1 MTFWNL
7 ISTAAAEHPER
18 VVLSDPYGRE
28 LTCAALQ
35 SAAEQ
40 VAAGLNLD
48 ADDVVSW
55 QLPTVLE
62 SVVLMAAL
70 TRVGALQNP
79 IVPHLRDGD
88 VRLITG
94 QLHSTKLVVPA
105 AWRGFD
111 YGAMARRIF
120 AGGQTQVI
128 TLDLEQT
135 SGPDLRLPL
144 EDANALPP
152 PPVDE
157 DGWRWAYYTS
167 GTTAAPKGVRH
178 SDASVIASSHGMT
191 DHLQIREGDVYPIAW
206 PFTHVGGATMLASV
220 LREGG
225 RLVLF
230 DSFDSAATGTK
241 MAEFNPTL
249 LGTAVPFF
257 RAYLEAQRR
266 QSGIPAYPHLRAFV
280 AGGAPTPAGL
290 LQELG
295 QTFPGTP
302 VVNSWGLTEF
312 PIAACSA
319 PSDPQQRLNT
329 TVGRAS
335 PGVQVRVADG
345 ELRLKGPQRFI
356 GYVDSSLDAA
366 AFDEAGWFRTGD
378 LGIVDHDG
386 FITVTGRLKDIIIR
400 NGENVSAL
408 EVEEVL
414 RRHSSI
420 ADTSV
425 IGLPDARTGE
435 RVCAVIVPA
444 PQHEVTL
451 DTVIEH
457 CASEC
462 LARQKTPEQVVV
474 VDSIARNSMGKVLK
488 DNLRT
493 QILASGE
500 VHATYGP
507 VCGAGYGNPRLY
519 T

>member
-1 MTFWNL
+1 MVMTFWNL

-18 VVLSDPYGRE
+18 VVLSDTYGRE
-28 LTCAALQ
+28 LTCAALRNA
-35 SAAEQ
+35 SEQ
-40 VAAGLNLD
+40 VAAGLNLSD
-48 ADDVVSW
+48 DDVVSW

-88 VRLITG
+88 VELITG
-94 QLHSTKLVVPA
+94 QLHTTKLVVPT

-111 YGAMARRIF
+111 HGAMARRVF
-120 AGGQTQVI
+120 GGSQTQVI

-135 SGPDLRLPL
+135 PGPGLRLPL
-144 EDANALPP
+144 GDAKAVTP

-178 SDASVIASSHGMT
+178 NDASVIASSHGMT
-191 DHLQIREGDVYPIAW
+191 DYLQIRHGDVYPIAW

-230 DSFDSAATGTK
+230 DSFDSAATGAR
-241 MAEFNPTL
+241 MAEVNPTL

-257 RAYLEAQRR
+257 RAYLEAQLR
-266 QSGIPAYPHLRAFV
+266 QNGTPLYPNLRAFV
-280 AGGAPTPAGL
+280 AGGAPVPAGL
-290 LQELG
+290 LRELEHA
-295 QTFPGTP
+295 FPGTP
-302 VVNSWGLTEF
+302 IVNSWGLTEF
-312 PIAACSA
+312 PIAASSA
-319 PSDPQQRLNT
+319 PSQGPNT
-329 TVGRAS
+329 TVGRPS
-335 PGVQVRVADG
+335 PGVRVRVVDG
-345 ELRLKGPQRFI
+345 ELRLKGPQQFI
-356 GYVDSSLDAA
+356 GYVDSSLDAS
-366 AFDEAGWFRTGD
+366 AFDDAGWFRTGD
-378 LGIVDHDG
+378 LGTVDQDG
-386 FITVTGRLKDIIIR
+386 LVTVTGRLKDIIIR

-420 ADTSV
+420 ADASV
-425 IGLPDARTGE
+425 IGLPDPRTGE

-444 PQHEVTL
+444 HHHKVTL
-451 DTVIEH
+451 NTVTEH
-457 CASEC
+457 CASEF
-462 LARQKTPEQVVV
+462 LARQKTPEQVVI

-488 DNLRT
+488 DNLRS
-493 QILASGE
+493 QILTSGE
-500 VHATYGP
+500 VSDGRHSTNRRPCA
-507 VCGAGYGNPRLY
+507 
-519 T
+519 